1 MRDFDFGI
9 FQSMLANLFHYD
21 IDFINELNI
30 AKWTEMLMSKASG
43 LVNKSNMIYKEK
55 NISEKK
61 FFN

>member
-1 MRDFDFGI
+1 
-9 FQSMLANLFHYD
+9 MLANLFHYD

-61 FFN
+61 FFK